1 MNIPKELKY
10 RKTHEWV
17 KIDGD
22 TAIQGIT
29 DFAQSELSDIAFIEL
44 PQIEDKVKAG
54 ESCGTIEAVK
64 AVSDLYAALSGEIV
78 ETNDKLG
85 SNPEMI
91 NESPYTDGWFFKIKI
106 SDASEID
113 NLMNAEDYEK
123 FLAEEH

>member
-17 KIDGD
+17 KIEDGI
-22 TAIQGIT
+22 AIQGIT

-44 PQIEDKVKAG
+44 PQVEDKVKTG
-54 ESCGTIEAVK
+54 VSCGTIEAVK
-64 AVSDLYAALSGEIV
+64 AVSDIYASLSGEII

-85 SNPEMI
+85 SNPEII
-91 NESPYTDGWFFKIKI
+91 NNSPYTDGWFFKIKI

-113 NLMNAEDYEK
+113 NLMNAEEYEK